1 MDNNAA
7 ASSWP
12 AGLRQQSQWLHIQ
25 TTLSDL
31 EGKMK
36 AVMTLLEQDNSSA
49 CQKADISFNRKSE
62 VVRMLGEVNRS
73 YSSLVEKY
81 DQLMSKSQSLPR
93 SGSSSMSNSR
103 DIQQTINQGRVVESS
118 DDPITEASDSCP
130 ESVVDDPD
138 FEHYS
143 SSFEYLNK
151 LADDLTLTE
160 QCSMSFN
167 RKPEETNRGFLDEED
182 FTSKIN
188 GFRRFKPKAAEFRK
202 CSSERENIQFQFTKL
217 MEENL
222 RQQAELLRR
231 NEEKRETIKE
241 LRLQLEYLKSE
252 NRTLQKC
259 LGCSKMGVKRS
270 HSQTSRSKGLIFGK
284 FFSGGC
290 S

>member
-1 MDNNAA
+1 MKNHQISFALTTPSHQHIGSMENNAA

-12 AGLRQQSQWLHIQ
+12 AGLRQQSQWLHIH

-36 AVMTLLEQDNSSA
+36 AVMTLMEQDNNLNSA

-81 DQLMSKSQSLPR
+81 DQLMSKSQSFPHY
-93 SGSSSMSNSR
+93 GSSSILSNSR

-118 DDPITEASDSCP
+118 DDPITEASDSRP

-151 LADDLTLTE
+151 
-160 QCSMSFN
+160 
-167 RKPEETNRGFLDEED
+167 
-182 FTSKIN
+182 
-188 GFRRFKPKAAEFRK
+188 FKPKAAEFRK
-202 CSSERENIQFQFTKL
+202 CSSERENIQFQLKFQFTKL

-231 NEEKRETIKE
+231 NDEKRETIKE
-241 LRLQLEYLKSE
+241 LRLQLEHLKSE

-259 LGCSKMGVKRS
+259 LSCSKMGVKRS